1 MDAKFYHA
9 KKQILLYV
17 HNEINNPL
25 IGDLTFAFV
34 YQIEIQNEFTIGE
47 ELLDVLWQMGIKLY
61 EDLEKFKAANKLA
74 TIDQILR
81 YTGSRINIDINLIK
95 EMYLHVQNG

>member
-1 MDAKFYHA
+1 MDAKFYRA
-9 KKQILLYV
+9 KKQILHYV
-17 HNEINNPL
+17 RDEINNPL

-34 YQIEIQNEFTIGE
+34 YQIEVQNEFTIGDD
-47 ELLDVLWQMGIKLY
+47 LLDVLWQMGLKLY
-61 EDLEKFKAANKLA
+61 EDLKNFKEANKLA

-81 YTGSRINIDINLIK
+81 YAGARINIDINLIK